1 MKKAE
6 NLPTCTTL
14 QKLQARQHLK
24 REREFSVCQ
33 KALRFFLG
41 GGGFPMFLSV
51 FLSVLNWRQKE
62 VFILGVGELGLGL
75 QVLWDFRNLD
85 FLTGKHGVQGQIEWR
100 KSEAKME
107 GNLEIIVQ
115 LLIGTWFQISMI
127 FPFFISFVFVFNSD
141 RISFEFCLSIIF

>member
-1 MKKAE
+1 MKKAK
-6 NLPTCTTL
+6 NLPICTTL

-33 KALRFFLG
+33 KALRFLG
-41 GGGFPMFLSV
+41 GFFPMFLSV
-51 FLSVLNWRQKE
+51 LNRRQKE

>member
-41 GGGFPMFLSV
+41 GFFPMFLSV
-51 FLSVLNWRQKE
+51 LNRRQKE

>member
-1 MKKAE
+1 MEKARKLTYMH
-6 NLPTCTTL
+6 NTPKTPSQTTP
-14 QKLQARQHLK
+14 QKG
-24 REREFSVCQ
+24 ERILSLLESFEI
-33 KALRFFLG
+33 FG
-41 GGGFPMFLSV
+41 GFFPMFLSV
-51 FLSVLNWRQKE
+51 LNRRQKE

-127 FPFFISFVFVFNSD
+127 FPFFISSVFVFNSD
-141 RISFEFCLSIIF
+141 VISSEFSLSILF